1 MTGSRSWLSGPC
13 VQVCSSQEYSDCL
26 CCVHQASEPG
36 IQCCCSICS
45 FLCCFDQWES
55 GPEGIFACLAASE
68 ASLVEACVDGSQLI
82 ITYFGETD
90 FFCSIL

>member
-1 MTGSRSWLSGPC
+1 MTGSRSGLSG
-13 VQVCSSQEYSDCL
+13 QVCSSQEYTVSAVCTRHLSLAFDVVVAFAL
-26 CCVHQASEPG
+26 FCVALTNGNLGQRDHLPVLLHLG
-36 IQCCCSICS
+36 
-45 FLCCFDQWES
+45 
-55 GPEGIFACLAASE
+55 